1 FEEADMSGFRLNAL
15 NRHIERLP
23 VGRNHALAYSVVAA
37 IHITRKASHSSG
49 LKLSNLFLQC
59 LN

>member
-1 FEEADMSGFRLNAL
+1 MAGFRLNAL